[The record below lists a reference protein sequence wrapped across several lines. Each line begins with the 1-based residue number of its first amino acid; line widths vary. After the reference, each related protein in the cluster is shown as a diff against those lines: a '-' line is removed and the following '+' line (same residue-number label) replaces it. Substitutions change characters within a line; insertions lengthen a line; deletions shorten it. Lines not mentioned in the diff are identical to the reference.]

1 MDLLLEYL
9 EHNLIA
15 LKWNDEV
22 ELMLD
27 SHFFEND
34 GYDPENGCHVQYHGK
49 HFFIGN

>member
-1 MDLLLEYL
+1 MKDIQLIIKMELILEYF

-15 LKWNDEV
+15 LKWNDEA

-34 GYDPENGCHVQYHGK
+34 GYDPT
-49 HFFIGN
+49 